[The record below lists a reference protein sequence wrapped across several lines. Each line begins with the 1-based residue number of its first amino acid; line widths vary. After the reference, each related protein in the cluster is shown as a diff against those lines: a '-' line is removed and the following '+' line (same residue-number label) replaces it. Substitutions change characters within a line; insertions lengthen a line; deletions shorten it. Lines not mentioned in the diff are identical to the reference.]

1 LNSFEEKGF
10 WWIPNDKENRVAGV
24 LKFDPEKGIKLELF
38 DSLNVQNSRLT
49 RFGERIPYEDV
60 ILGLTSKNVTLYQC
74 YQINSAFD
82 VGVIFH
88 NHHFENV
95 EDIEFDRINI
105 TYPNLDTWVGK
116 SGLVLIEKELEMGLK
131 DQLFGYKPPNEIYA
145 KIKNIEI
152 QISFQF
158 LPLPNPPSEIR
169 LMQRIFIELKTDIK
183 THFDLFND
191 KILHL
196 LYQFL
201 TLAIGRAVYPLSING
216 YNNSFKYKVLGKE
229 INPEINIFHE
239 RKRFRHMG
247 KIRKQEMLFSFS
259 DISDNFE
266 KYLNNWFEKAEDLE
280 WVYNLYTATILA
292 KSMLIEHKFLSLA
305 QALESYHQRVYKGK
319 YLTKGKYRKIK
330 RELLLNI
337 PKNIPNDLEQNLR
350 DRIIYGN
357 AYSFNSRLTEIYE
370 NYSEI
375 LDLVIDDKE
384 TFVEDVINTRNFFT
398 HFSNSLE
405 KKAKSDDELV
415 NLTDQIRCIL
425 EVCLLAELGMSL
437 NKIKDIIMRNKRYKY
452 FKN

>member
-74 YQINSAFD
+74 YQVNSAFD

-95 EDIEFDRINI
+95 EDIEFDRISI

-116 SGLVLIEKELEMGLK
+116 SGLVLLEKELEMGLK

-152 QISFQF
+152 KISFQF

-216 YNNSFKYKVLGKE
+216 YNNSFKYKVLRKE

-239 RKRFRHMG
+239 RKRFRHIG
-247 KIRKQEMLFSFS
+247 KIWKKDMLFSFS

-292 KSMLIEHKFLSLA
+292 KSMLIEHKFLSLV
-305 QALESYHQRVYKGK
+305 QALESYHQRAYDGRYMAKSDYKQVK
-319 YLTKGKYRKIK
+319 NEIIS
-330 RELLLNI
+330 NI
-337 PKNIPNDLEQNLR
+337 PEKVVGDHRESIKTKIDF
-350 DRIIYGN
+350 GN
-357 AYSFNSRLTEIYE
+357 NYSLKSRLDEIYDD
-370 NYSEI
+370 YSEI
-375 LDLVIDDKE
+375 LDLVINDKN
-384 TFVEDVINTRNFFT
+384 TFIKDVRDTRNFFT
-398 HFSNSLE
+398 HFSKSLE
-405 KKAKSDDELV
+405 KKAKSDDELI
-415 NLTDQIRCIL
+415 NLTDQIRCTL

-437 NKIKDIIMRNKRYKY
+437 NKIKDIIVRNEKYRYL
-452 FKN
+452 KN